1 MVIQGLRAVVAIPL
15 YAVAHA
21 NADGSEKAAGRLLG
35 ALYLD
40 SRRTTAFTNVD
51 RQILDALSAQAA
63 SILDNARLV
72 EKEREQRR
80 LEQELAIARE
90 IQQGL
95 VPQGLREFPY
105 LEIKGIHLPCHG
117 VGGDY
122 YDVFPLSD
130 ESTAFL
136 VADVTGKGLGAA
148 LLTTMLQGALS
159 GMRLGV
165 APEKVF
171 NHVNRF
177 LCEHASVG
185 RCATMFFGRID
196 AEGKLEYLYGGHPSP
211 LLIRD
216 GKVSELYTE
225 GTLPVGLAEE
235 VKFEA
240 IQVQLQPNDVLVL
253 FSDGIVEA
261 ANTQNE
267 LFGFERLNE
276 VTAQC
281 ARASIETMMKTI
293 LDAVEEFSRGAG
305 QADDLTLL
313 IVRYRQVGN

>member
-1 MVIQGLRAVVAIPL
+1 V
-15 YAVAHA
+15 
-21 NADGSEKAAGRLLG
+21 
-35 ALYLD
+35 YLD

-63 SILDNARLV
+63 SILDNARLL

-105 LEIKGIHLPCHG
+105 LEVKGVNLPCHG

-130 ESTAFL
+130 DSTAFL

-171 NHVNRF
+171 NHVNHF
-177 LCEHASVG
+177 LCEHSSVG

-196 AEGKLEYLYGGHPSP
+196 AEGMLEYLYGGHPSP
-211 LLIRD
+211 LLVRE
-216 GKVSELYTE
+216 GKVSELYTD
-225 GTLPVGLAEE
+225 GTLPVGVADG
-235 VKFEA
+235 VIYEA
-240 IQVQLQPNDVLVL
+240 TRVQLESNDVLVL
-253 FSDGIVEA
+253 FSDGLAEA
-261 ANTQNE
+261 ANTRNE
-267 LFGFERLNE
+267 LFGFDRLTE
-276 VTAQC
+276 VVEQC
-281 ARASIETMMKTI
+281 AEDSIETMMKTV
-293 LDAVEEFSRGAG
+293 LDAVEDFSRGAG

-313 IVRYRQVGN
+313 IVRYRQVAD